1 MAIELIELGIGP
13 CQKRGM
19 REVGQAANS
28 SDSQSLAA
36 ALVRVGAQ
44 DSAAFDQVYSRTSA
58 KLFGICLRI
67 LHSRA
72 DAEGTLQDV
81 YVTVWQK
88 AGGYDPDRASAITW
102 LATIARNKAIDRLR
116 KRRPSQPIDGDVLD
130 IADNAP
136 SSLALI
142 EKAEDGRRL
151 ADCLG
156 ELDEDQAGVI
166 RRAFFGGATYAELA
180 ERDAVPLGTLK
191 SRVRRGLM
199 RLKGC
204 LER

>member
-1 MAIELIELGIGP
+1 M
-13 CQKRGM
+13 
-19 REVGQAANS
+19 
-28 SDSQSLAA
+28 
-36 ALVRVGAQ
+36 
-44 DSAAFDQVYSRTSA
+44 
-58 KLFGICLRI
+58 
-67 LHSRA
+67 
-72 DAEGTLQDV
+72 QDV
-81 YVTVWQK
+81 YVTVWRK
-88 AGGYDPDRASAITW
+88 AGGFDPDRASPITW

-116 KRRPSQPIDGDVLD
+116 RRRPSRPIDDEVLE
-130 IADNAP
+130 IADSAP

-142 EKAEDGRRL
+142 ERAEDGRRL
-151 ADCLG
+151 ADCLD

-180 ERDAVPLGTLK
+180 ARDAVPLGTLK

>member
-1 MAIELIELGIGP
+1 
-13 CQKRGM
+13 M
-19 REVGQAANS
+19 RDDSQGATAP
-28 SDSQSLAA
+28 DSQSLAE

-44 DSAAFDQVYSRTSA
+44 DRVAFEQVYSRTSA

-67 LHSRA
+67 LHNRS
-72 DAEGTLQDV
+72 DAEGVLQDV

-88 AGGYDPDRASAITW
+88 AGGFDPDRASPITW

-116 KRRPSQPIDGDVLD
+116 KRRPTQPVDGDVLD
-130 IADNAP
+130 IADSGP
-136 SSLALI
+136 SSLTLM
-142 EKAEDGRRL
+142 EQAEDGKRL
-151 ADCLG
+151 SDCLG

-180 ERDAVPLGTLK
+180 ASDAVPLGTLK

>member
-1 MAIELIELGIGP
+1 
-13 CQKRGM
+13 M
-19 REVGQAANS
+19 RDDSQGATAP
-28 SDSQSLAA
+28 DSQSLAE

-44 DSAAFDQVYSRTSA
+44 DRAAFELVYSRTSA

-67 LHSRA
+67 LHNRS
-72 DAEGTLQDV
+72 DAEGVLQDV

-88 AGGYDPDRASAITW
+88 AGGFDLDRASPITW

-130 IADNAP
+130 IADDGP
-136 SSLALI
+136 SSLTLMEQAQ
-142 EKAEDGRRL
+142 DGKRL
-151 ADCLG
+151 SDCLG
-156 ELDEDQAGVI
+156 ELDEDQAGII
-166 RRAFFGGATYAELA
+166 RRAFFDGATYAELA
-180 ERDAVPLGTLK
+180 ACDAVPLGTLK

>member
-1 MAIELIELGIGP
+1 M
-13 CQKRGM
+13 
-19 REVGQAANS
+19 
-28 SDSQSLAA
+28 
-36 ALVRVGAQ
+36 
-44 DSAAFDQVYSRTSA
+44 
-58 KLFGICLRI
+58 
-67 LHSRA
+67 
-72 DAEGTLQDV
+72 QDV

-88 AGGYDPDRASAITW
+88 AGGYDPDRASPITW

-130 IADNAP
+130 IADSAP
-136 SSLALI
+136 SSLAMI
-142 EKAEDGRRL
+142 EQAEDGRRL

-156 ELDEDQAGVI
+156 ELDDDQSSVI

-180 ERDAVPLGTLK
+180 ARDAVPLGTLK

>member
-1 MAIELIELGIGP
+1 ML
-13 CQKRGM
+13 
-19 REVGQAANS
+19 EVGQGAIP
-28 SDSQSLAA
+28 SDSQSLAE

-44 DSAAFDQVYSRTSA
+44 DREAFEVVYSRTSA

-67 LHSRA
+67 LHNQS

-81 YVTVWQK
+81 YVTVWRK
-88 AGGYDPDRASAITW
+88 AGGFDPDRASPITW

-116 KRRPSQPIDGDVLD
+116 KRRYSQPIDDDVLE
-130 IADNAP
+130 IADSAP
-136 SSLALI
+136 SSLALV
-142 EKAEDGRRL
+142 ETAEDGRRL
-151 ADCLG
+151 AECLG
-156 ELDEDQAGVI
+156 ELDEDQAGII

-180 ERDAVPLGTLK
+180 AHDDVPLGTLK

-199 RLKGC
+199 RLRGC

>member
-1 MAIELIELGIGP
+1 MIELIELGVTP

-19 REVGQAANS
+19 REVGQHTNPT
-28 SDSQSLAA
+28 DSQSLVA
-36 ALVRVGAQ
+36 ALVRVGRQ
-44 DSAAFDQVYSRTSA
+44 DRAAFEQVYLRTSA

-72 DAEGTLQDV
+72 DAEGVLQDV

-88 AGGYDPDRASAITW
+88 AGGYDPDRASPITW

-130 IADNAP
+130 IADSAP
-136 SSLALI
+136 SSLAMI
-142 EKAEDGRRL
+142 EQAEDGRRL

-156 ELDEDQAGVI
+156 ELDDDQSSVI

-180 ERDAVPLGTLK
+180 TRDAVPLGTLK

>member
-1 MAIELIELGIGP
+1 M
-13 CQKRGM
+13 
-19 REVGQAANS
+19 
-28 SDSQSLAA
+28 
-36 ALVRVGAQ
+36 RVGAQ
-44 DSAAFDQVYSRTSA
+44 DRAAFEQVYSRTSA

-67 LHSRA
+67 LHNRS

-88 AGGYDPDRASAITW
+88 ASGFDPDRASPITW

-116 KRRPSQPIDGDVLD
+116 KRRPTQPVDGDVLD
-130 IADNAP
+130 IADSAP

-142 EKAEDGRRL
+142 EQVEDGKRL
-151 ADCLG
+151 SDCLG
-156 ELDEDQAGVI
+156 ELDDDQASVI

-180 ERDAVPLGTLK
+180 ASDAIPLGTLK

>member
-1 MAIELIELGIGP
+1 MSDA
-13 CQKRGM
+13 
-19 REVGQAANS
+19 GQGAS
-28 SDSQSLAA
+28 PSDSQSLAD

-44 DSAAFDQVYSRTSA
+44 DRAAFEQVYSRTSA
-58 KLFGICLRI
+58 KLFGVCLRI
-67 LHSRA
+67 LQNGA
-72 DAEGTLQDV
+72 DAEGALQDV

-88 AGGYDPDRASAITW
+88 AGGFDPDRASPITW

-116 KRRPSQPIDGDVLD
+116 KRRPSQPIDGEVLD
-130 IADNAP
+130 IADSAP

-142 EKAEDGRRL
+142 EQAEDGKRL
-151 ADCLG
+151 SDCLG

-180 ERDAVPLGTLK
+180 ERDGVPLGTLK